1 MTQPVSEGGFLMAL
15 QQTRHLFPGSNTAA
29 GFVGFFDNLRQ
40 DVGGTVI
47 LKGGPGVGKSTLMRQ
62 VGQHY
67 EKAGKAVW
75 YYHCSGDPDSLDA
88 VSVPEA
94 AFLMLDGTSPHVI
107 DPILPG
113 AADGILN
120 LGVCLDERQ
129 LSAYREPIAQLG
141 REIAGDY
148 ARAYRYLSAAQVM
161 WADAVAVHQAAFSPK
176 ARRALEGELLS
187 LLPAAPEGPARH
199 AYAQAITYQGVI
211 QQLDSVLTGTVYCI
225 DAPWGFDAGSLLAPV
240 WAQAERLGMR
250 RAAYHDPLDAAA
262 LAHVT
267 VGDVTL
273 TSAVMLDAPVL
284 TPRLD
289 GTLLRHAGPRLAFDR
304 AVYDLCL
311 NQAIDALGE
320 AKARH
325 DALERYYIDAMDYGR
340 LDAIRQEFMETLPE

>member
-1 MTQPVSEGGFLMAL
+1 MAS

-40 DVGGTVI
+40 GVGRTVI
-47 LKGGPGVGKSTLMRQ
+47 LKGGPGVGKSTLMRR

-67 EKAGKAVW
+67 EKAGKAVC

-94 AFLMLDGTSPHVI
+94 AFLVLDGTAPHII
-107 DPILPG
+107 DPIRPG
-113 AADGILN
+113 ASDGILN

-148 ARAYRYLSAAQVM
+148 ARAYRYLSAALAM
-161 WADAVAVHQAAFSPK
+161 RADAAAVHQAAFSQK

-187 LLPAAPEGPARH
+187 LLPAAPEGQARH
-199 AYAQAITYQGVI
+199 AFAQAITCQGVI
-211 QQLDSVLTGTVYCI
+211 RQLDSVLSGKVYCI
-225 DAPWGFDAGSLLAPV
+225 DAPWGFDVGSLLSPL
-240 WAQAERLGMR
+240 WAQAERLGVR
-250 RAAYHDPLDAAA
+250 RAAYHDPLDASA

-267 VGDVTL
+267 VGDAAF
-273 TSAVMLDAPVL
+273 TSAVMLDAPTL
-284 TPRLD
+284 SPRLD
-289 GTLLRHAGPRLAFDR
+289 TALLRHAGPRLAFDR

-340 LDAIRQEFMETLPE
+340 LEAIRQEFMETLPE